1 MINFKKSAQ
10 KTTTLSELMIDRDKL
25 TTEEIIE
32 EGGKITIID
41 IEPTQL
47 MKPNGKVDET
57 WVYVTKE
64 YPNNFSFAGL
74 VLKRI
79 FDGYLKEYE
88 GDVSQL
94 RNDFTKAGGLEVQL
108 SQGTTKGSNN
118 DITLVEII

>member
-32 EGGKITIID
+32 NGGKVTIID

-79 FDGYLKEYE
+79 FDEYLKEYE

-94 RNDFTKAGGLEVQL
+94 RNDFAKAGGIEVQL

-118 DITLVEII
+118 DITLVEIL

>member
-10 KTTTLSELMIDRDKL
+10 KTTTLSELMIDREKL

-32 EGGKITIID
+32 NGGEITIID
-41 IEPTQL
+41 IEPTTL
-47 MKPNGKVDET
+47 MRPNGKVDDT
-57 WVYVTKE
+57 WIYVTKE
-64 YPNNFSFAGL
+64 YPDNFSFAGL

-79 FDGYLKEYE
+79 FDNYLKEYE
-88 GDVSQL
+88 GDIGQL
-94 RNDFTKAGGLEVQL
+94 RADFKHQGGLEVRL